1 MNLNMEKL
9 RSITEP
15 NKDIYRNRLAEIA
28 FMSDE
33 ERHAAAIEA
42 LSDKDNLYNRGFRDG
57 YNAKEKEIADRYA
70 RFMEMNF
77 SKKEEANDQTNT

>member
-15 NKDIYRNRLAEIA
+15 NKDIYRNRLAESA
-28 FMSDE
+28 V
-33 ERHAAAIEA
+33 
-42 LSDKDNLYNRGFRDG
+42 KDNLYNRGFRDG
-57 YNAKEKEIADRYA
+57 YNAKEKEIADQYA